1 MVRYLVSGWFESD
14 RPLSDD
20 ELAVM
25 HARLEMELVEP
36 VDMDSERVEWV
47 RHAFELSVVPA
58 E

>member
-1 MVRYLVSGWFESD
+1 MVRYVVSGWFESD
-14 RPLSDD
+14 RPLSED

-47 RHAFELSVVPA
+47 RLDFELNVVSA
-58 E
+58 D